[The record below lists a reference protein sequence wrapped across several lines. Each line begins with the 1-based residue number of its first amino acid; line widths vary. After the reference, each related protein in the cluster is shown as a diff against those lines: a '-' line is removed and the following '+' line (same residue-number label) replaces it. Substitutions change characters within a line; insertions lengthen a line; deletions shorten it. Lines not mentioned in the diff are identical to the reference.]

1 MKFVNFNQHKA
12 FFFLNK
18 FCLLNA
24 PQEITTHFSNH
35 AGEMRK

>member
-12 FFFLNK
+12 YFFLNK
-18 FCLLNA
+18 FLLLTV
-24 PQEITTHFSNH
+24 PQEITHFSNH